1 MKKKPEPA
9 KEIEQAKPKHSE
21 AVLSEALQAI
31 KSRGDQHGD
40 AEALFTLV
48 AELWSVYI
56 RHVTAVRGWTEVT
69 ADETAQ
75 MMVLLKLARSV
86 HGNGKDNYVDA
97 AGYTAL
103 AAMLHGKVSDD
114 NR

>member
-1 MKKKPEPA
+1 MKKKSEPA
-9 KEIEQAKPKHSE
+9 KEIEQVKPKHSE
-21 AVLSEALQAI
+21 AILSEALQAV
-31 KSRGDQHGD
+31 KSKGVEHGD
-40 AEALFTLV
+40 AEALFTMV

-56 RHVTAVRGWTEVT
+56 RHACIVRGWTEVT

-75 MMVLLKLARSV
+75 MMVLLKIARSV

-103 AAMLHGKVSDD
+103 AAMLQGKVPND